1 MKSKRLIGICTL
13 ILSLLMSTGIAFADN
28 PNTDDDV
35 ADIDGTYT
43 FTTDGEKY
51 GYESYLIANYD
62 NRNDIVYVGARLYD
76 VTLKEAGKLIAEVDS
91 SQINHMTIEICSE
104 NRIDKEFYAADG
116 AKGSVESEALP
127 AGTYTVIFRFTLQP
141 NSIIPYDEDTGE
153 KLYFKHYITWNKA
166 PVVEAQSVAISSTAE
181 RIEKGGYLYLTAS
194 VNPENAYF
202 RNITW
207 SSSDSNI
214 AEVYDGR
221 VYAKAEGTA
230 TIYAASTD
238 GITKSSCVVTVTKT
252 EEEIK
257 EEAEAAE
264 RAREEAAAEEKAREE
279 TAAEEEAQAEE
290 QAEAAAEAA
299 AAVKSKTDKAKKLT
313 VKNVKAK
320 ALKGKKAKV
329 SWSKK
334 SAASGYQVQY
344 STKKSFKKAATKSVK
359 VKGASKK
366 TVTIKSLKA
375 KKTYYVRVRTYKNV
389 KNTNGKTVKVYGKWS
404 KVVKVKAKK

>member
-1 MKSKRLIGICTL
+1 M

-28 PNTDDDV
+28 PNTDDD
-35 ADIDGTYT
+35 AAESDGAYT

-104 NRIDKEFYAADG
+104 NRIEKEFYAADG

-153 KLYFKHYITWNKA
+153 KLYFRHYITWNKA

-181 RIEKGGYLYLTAS
+181 RIEKGGYLYLTAG

-230 TIYAASTD
+230 TIYATSND

-264 RAREEAAAEEKAREE
+264 RAGEDAAADEKAGEETSAGEEAQAEEQTE
-279 TAAEEEAQAEE
+279 TAAEEEA

-344 STKKSFKKAATKSVK
+344 STNKSFKKAATKSVK

-375 KKTYYVRVRTYKNV
+375 KKTYYVRVRTYKNI

-404 KVVKVKAKK
+404 KVVKVKAMK